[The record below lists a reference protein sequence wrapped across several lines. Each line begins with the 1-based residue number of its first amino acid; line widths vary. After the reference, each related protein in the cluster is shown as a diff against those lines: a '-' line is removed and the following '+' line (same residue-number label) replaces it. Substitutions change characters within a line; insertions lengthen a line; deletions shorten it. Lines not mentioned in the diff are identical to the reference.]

1 MKKLSTLLMLLLMC
15 IWGGVKCDAQNLTV
29 TQTPE
34 VGHTYVFQNANNT
47 KFYLGQKLDVTVNQY
62 WGMPC
67 TDESSLTRNLCWT
80 VEAGATANTYR
91 FRNAASGCYLY
102 GNPGIVNY
110 AGKPYYTSSEP
121 YDFSLFTNASYADA
135 VAIGTDNEHCIHMPN
150 SGNDTENNKGLVCWT
165 STDAKASN
173 WYMKDVTGDFYNN
186 LAAVDEVTAEAVF
199 VYAKPYSSLPFTTI
213 TEAKA
218 TFTSAPSEATLDALK
233 QAVEQY
239 HYVRIVSKS
248 KGDQLSVQ
256 ADGSHVRHYA
266 ASQSDASQVWEL
278 RRMNTSAIGLY
289 NPNAGKY
296 MGATSAGQSCAS
308 TTDAVSAC
316 TITFEQNTGSNGGF
330 YVKSNGNK
338 MCCEVGGGDGKINH
352 WNTNNDNA
360 VLWTINP
367 ATDIEVALTAV
378 GDNTYATSY
387 LPFAVQS
394 VSGAT
399 AYTGVLNADHT
410 AINMTSVDGY
420 AANEGVVLVGESGQT
435 TAILTF
441 GGTAVKN
448 EANVFTGTHLA
459 KTVSDANRDNL
470 RVLGVKDGTTGEIGF
485 FKPSTS
491 LTGISANRAFIDA
504 TGTNST
510 SLLSVNFGTVEGI
523 SDVLTGTVTAL
534 DANQPLYDLSGRHVV
549 NPTKGGIYIQAGRK
563 FIVK

>member
-1 MKKLSTLLMLLLMC
+1 MG
-15 IWGGVKCDAQNLTV
+15 GGVKCDAQDLTV

-47 KFYLGQKLDVTVNQY
+47 KFYLGQKLDVTASQY

-67 TDESSLTRNLCWT
+67 TDENSLTRNMCWT
-80 VEAGATANTYR
+80 VEAGATASTYR
-91 FRNAASGCYLY
+91 FRNAATGCYLY
-102 GNPGIVNY
+102 GNPGIVNE
-110 AGKPYYTSSEP
+110 AGKPYYTCSEP
-121 YDFSLFTNASYADA
+121 YDFNLFTNASYANT
-135 VAIGTDNEHCIHMPN
+135 VAIGTDNAHCIHMPN
-150 SGNDTENNKGLVCWT
+150 SGNDTESNKGLVCWT

-186 LAAVDEVTAEAVF
+186 LAAVNAVTAEAVF
-199 VYAKPYSSLPFTTI
+199 VYAKPCSSLPFTAI
-213 TEAKA
+213 TDAKA
-218 TFTSAPSEATLDALK
+218 AFANAPSETTLEALK
-233 QAVEQY
+233 QAVEQAY
-239 HYVRIVSKS
+239 YVRIVSKS
-248 KGDQLSVQ
+248 TGDQLSVQ
-256 ADGSHVRHYA
+256 ADGSHVRHYS

-278 RRMNTSAIGLY
+278 RRLNTSAIGLY

-308 TTDAVSAC
+308 TTDAASGC

-378 GDNTYATSY
+378 GGNTYATSY
-387 LPFAVQS
+387 LPFAIQS

-399 AYTGVLNADHT
+399 AYTGVLNAGHT
-410 AINMTSVDGY
+410 AINMTSVNGY

-435 TAILTF
+435 TATLTL
-441 GGTAVKN
+441 GGSAVKD

-459 KTVSDANRDNL
+459 KTVSDADRDNL
-470 RVLGVKDGTTGEIGF
+470 RVLGVKDGSTGEIGF
-485 FKPSTS
+485 FKPSAS
-491 LTGISANRAFIDA
+491 LTSISANRAFINA
-504 TGTNST
+504 TGTNTT
-510 SLLSVNFGTVEGI
+510 SLLSVNFGTMEGI
-523 SDVLTGTVTAL
+523 SDVLTTAPAF
-534 DANQPLYDLSGRHVV
+534 DANQPLYDLSGRRVF
-549 NPTKGGIYIQAGRK
+549 NPAKGGIYIQAGRK
-563 FIVK
+563 CIVK

>member
-1 MKKLSTLLMLLLMC
+1 M
-15 IWGGVKCDAQNLTV
+15 

-47 KFYLGQKLDVTVNQY
+47 KFYLGQKLDVTASQY

-67 TDESSLTRNLCWT
+67 TDESSLTRNMCWT
-80 VEAGATANTYR
+80 VEAGATASTYR
-91 FRNAASGCYLY
+91 FRNAATGSYLY
-102 GNPGIVNY
+102 GNPGIVGG
-110 AGKPYYTSSEP
+110 AGRPYYTSSEP
-121 YDFSLFTNASYADA
+121 FDFSLFTNASYANT
-135 VAIGTDNEHCIHMPN
+135 VAIGTDNAHCIHMPN
-150 SGNDTENNKGLVCWT
+150 SGNDTEGNKGLVCWT

-186 LAAVDEVTAEAVF
+186 LAAVNAVTAEAVF
-199 VYAKPYSSLPFTTI
+199 VYSEPNSSLPLAAI

-218 TFTSAPSEATLDALK
+218 AFANSPSETTLEALK
-233 QAVEQY
+233 QAVEQA

-248 KGDQLSVQ
+248 TGDQLSVQ

-278 RRMNTSAIGLY
+278 RRLNTSAIGLY

-308 TTDAVSAC
+308 TTEAASGC

-352 WNTNNDNA
+352 WNTNDDNA

-367 ATDIEVALTAV
+367 ATDIEVALTTV
-378 GDNTYATSY
+378 GGNTYATSY
-387 LPFAVQS
+387 LPFPVQS

-399 AYTGVLNADHT
+399 AYTGVLNAAHT
-410 AINMTSVDGY
+410 AINMTSVNGY

-435 TAILTF
+435 TATLTL
-441 GGTAVKN
+441 GGTAVKD
-448 EANVFTGTHLA
+448 EANVFSGTHLA

-470 RVLGVKDGTTGEIGF
+470 RVLGVKDGSTGEIGF
-485 FKPSTS
+485 FKPSAS
-491 LTGISANRAFIDA
+491 LTSISANRAFIDA
-504 TGTNST
+504 TGTSATN
-510 SLLSVNFGTVEGI
+510 LLSVNFGTVEGI
-523 SDVLTGTVTAL
+523 SDVLTGTAPAF
-534 DANQPLYDLSGRHVV
+534 DANQPLYDLSGRRVA
-549 NPTKGGIYIQAGRK
+549 NQAKGGIYIQAGRK

>member
-1 MKKLSTLLMLLLMC
+1 M
-15 IWGGVKCDAQNLTV
+15 

-47 KFYLGQKLDVTVNQY
+47 KFYLGQKLDVTVSQY

-67 TDESSLTRNLCWT
+67 TDESSLTRNMCWT
-80 VEAGATANTYR
+80 VEAGAAANTYR
-91 FRNAASGCYLY
+91 FRNAATGCYLY
-102 GNPGIVNY
+102 GNPGIGANE
-110 AGKPYYTSSEP
+110 GGRPYYTSSEP
-121 YDFSLFTNASYADA
+121 FDFSLFTNASFANA
-135 VAIGTDNEHCIHMPN
+135 VAIGTDNANCIHMPN
-150 SGNDTENNKGLVCWT
+150 SGNDNESTKGLVCWT
-165 STDAKASN
+165 STNAQASN

-186 LAAVDEVTAEAVF
+186 LPAIDEVQAGAVF
-199 VYAKPYSSLPFTTI
+199 VYSELNSSLPVTTI

-218 TFTSAPSEATLDALK
+218 AFASAPSEATLDALK
-233 QAVEQY
+233 QAVKQAVEQA

-248 KGDQLSVQ
+248 TGDQLSVQ

-278 RRMNTSAIGLY
+278 RRMNTCAIGLY
-289 NPNAGKY
+289 NPNSGKY

-308 TTDAVSAC
+308 TTDAASAC

-352 WNTNNDNA
+352 WNNANNDNA

-367 ATDIEVALTAV
+367 ATDLEVALTAV

-435 TAILTF
+435 TATLTL

-448 EANVFTGTHLA
+448 ETNVFTGTHLA
-459 KTVSDANRDNL
+459 KTVSDADRNNL

-491 LTGISANRAFIDA
+491 LTGISANRAYIDA
-504 TGTNST
+504 TGTNTT

-523 SDVLTGTVTAL
+523 SDVLTGTVTVL
-534 DANQPLYDLSGRHVV
+534 DANQPLYDLSGRRVV